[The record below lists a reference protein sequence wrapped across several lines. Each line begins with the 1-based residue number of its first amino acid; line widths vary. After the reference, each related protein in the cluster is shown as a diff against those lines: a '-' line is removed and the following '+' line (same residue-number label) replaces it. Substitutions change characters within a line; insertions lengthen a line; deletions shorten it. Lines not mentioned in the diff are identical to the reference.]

1 MKSKIVIG
9 TWPLSGDYGY
19 VDLETVQKT
28 LEFCYNNGFKEF
40 DTAPNYGN
48 GFIEFCLGNV
58 FQYNLDVKIN
68 TKMGNIPFGG
78 KSFELEKLDKSF
90 NDSLKRLRRK
100 SISTLFLHNPRD
112 DILDY
117 EKILDYMRNL
127 KNENII
133 EFIGL
138 SKAKGFDYSNLD
150 LNQFD
155 VIQDDVNLLY
165 LDSLNAHKLENSTFM
180 ARSPLASGLLSGK
193 ITKDTK
199 FSIYDQRNSWL
210 KNERLESLLRRVEI
224 IKKNSEMDISTL
236 ALKFVLNH
244 KKIDKVICGIKK
256 IDHVKKI
263 LDILSDET
271 LDIETM
277 EKFKKLYENDF
288 GLDNEK
294 HNSY

>member
-1 MKSKIVIG
+1 MKTRIVIG

-28 LEFCYNNGFKEF
+28 LEFCHNNGFKEF

-138 SKAKGFDYSNLD
+138 SKAKGFDYSNLE

-155 VIQDDVNLLY
+155 IIQDDVNLLY

-180 ARSPLASGLLSGK
+180 AIGIRCTYLWRHR
-193 ITKDTK
+193 I
-199 FSIYDQRNSWL
+199 
-210 KNERLESLLRRVEI
+210 NEQSCL
-224 IKKNSEMDISTL
+224 
-236 ALKFVLNH
+236 
-244 KKIDKVICGIKK
+244 VICSKG
-256 IDHVKKI
+256 
-263 LDILSDET
+263 
-271 LDIETM
+271 
-277 EKFKKLYENDF
+277 
-288 GLDNEK
+288 
-294 HNSY
+294 